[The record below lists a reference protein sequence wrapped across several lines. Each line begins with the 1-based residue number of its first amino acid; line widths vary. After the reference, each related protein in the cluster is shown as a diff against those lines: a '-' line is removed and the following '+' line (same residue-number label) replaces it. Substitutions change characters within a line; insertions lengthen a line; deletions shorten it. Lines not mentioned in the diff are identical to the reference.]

1 MSLTAKTV
9 PSNVLS
15 CLTPL
20 SLARSSVTTRSSTS
34 SATSTALRRTTT
46 TRLSLRPRSRWRK
59 SLSRFSLKNS
69 TNSWR
74 KSRLPREEGGSPLAV
89 LLRRPP
95 PTEDCPEGAGYC
107 WLPFFY
113 LQPCLSP
120 VGHPINQG
128 HRTLQPLSCPSP
140 SFMCP

>member
-9 PSNVLS
+9 PFTVLS

-20 SLARSSVTTRSSTS
+20 SLARSSVTTRSLTS
-34 SATSTALRRTTT
+34 SATSTAPHRTTT
-46 TRLSLRPRSRWRK
+46 THPSLRLRSRWRMNLA
-59 SLSRFSLKNS
+59 SFSLKNS

-74 KSRLPREEGGSPLAV
+74 KSRFPREEGGSPLAV

-95 PTEDCPEGAGYC
+95 PTEDCPVGPGYL

-120 VGHPINQG
+120 MGHPINQG

-140 SFMCP
+140 SSLCP